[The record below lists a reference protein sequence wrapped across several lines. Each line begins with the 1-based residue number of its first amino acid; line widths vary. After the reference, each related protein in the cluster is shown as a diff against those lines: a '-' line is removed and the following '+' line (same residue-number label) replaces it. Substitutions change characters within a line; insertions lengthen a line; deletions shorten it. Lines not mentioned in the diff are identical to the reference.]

1 MMISAASLVMVLV
14 KEENSSNVNSILV
27 MTEVT
32 IDFEGCRRN
41 GIRQIGIVKSQNLRI
56 HKTWDTDVVHEKD
69 ISRTLIEAMQD
80 TPDVIIAHNAQIEK
94 NLLREY
100 MPYRFVG
107 KKPNAESFVGDLID
121 TKRYTVLYPKV
132 GNYALE
138 SLTESFVPKK
148 ALEKKRKLLC
158 LRSKKASFACM
169 THYAPTC

>member
-1 MMISAASLVMVLV
+1 
-14 KEENSSNVNSILV
+14 

-100 MPYRFVG
+100 MPYNRVG
-107 KKPNAESFVGDLID
+107 ANPKSTSLCWGPWLD
-121 TKRYTVLYPKV
+121 TKEVYAILYPKI

-138 SLTESFVPKK
+138 SLTGTFLQKEK
-148 ALEKKRKLLC
+148 LEKGQKKYCSTQRRKPHFALYDALC
-158 LRSKKASFACM
+158 TYMLIERIAKKVNLAKFARD
-169 THYAPTC
+169 